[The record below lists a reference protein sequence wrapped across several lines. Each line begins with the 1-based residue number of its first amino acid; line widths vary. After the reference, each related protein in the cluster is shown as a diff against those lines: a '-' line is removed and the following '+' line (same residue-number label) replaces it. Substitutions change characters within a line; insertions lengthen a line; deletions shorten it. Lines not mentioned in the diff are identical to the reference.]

1 MPLSGQARISE
12 LVVGGGAQN
21 WASIGIAFD
30 VDNCATLGAVTLRL
44 NTSLEPGL
52 HSWVLQG
59 ADISVSSIDG
69 IVTNHET
76 GESHRTASAH
86 SDVDLGVLGVDHVV
100 INTPDLLRTSDALT
114 AATGAP
120 LKRVRDAGNN
130 VQQGFHRLG
139 SVVVEIVSAP
149 TMSQGVA
156 SLWGFVL
163 NVKDIYAVANHVG
176 PDVLSIPKPAVQ
188 AGKLIA
194 TFRSSLGL
202 GVPVALMGQVTN

>member
-1 MPLSGQARISE
+1 MPLFEQARISE

-21 WASIGIAFD
+21 WASIGITFNQSLRAALGD
-30 VDNCATLGAVTLRL
+30 VVLRL
-44 NTSLEPGL
+44 DPLLQPGL

-59 ADISVSSIDG
+59 ADVNVENIDG
-69 IVTNHET
+69 VATNHAI
-76 GESHRTASAH
+76 GEFQIAASVRA
-86 SDVDLGVLGVDHVV
+86 DFDLGVIGVDHVV
-100 INTPDLLRTSDALT
+100 INTPDLMRTSDALT
-114 AATGAP
+114 AATGTP

-139 SVVVEIVSAP
+139 SVIVEIVTAP
-149 TMSQGVA
+149 TMPLGDA

-188 AGKLIA
+188 AGRLIA
-194 TFRSSLGL
+194 TFRSSVGL
-202 GVPVALMGQVTN
+202 GVPVALMGQDSN

>member
-1 MPLSGQARISE
+1 MPLSEQARISE

-21 WASIGIAFD
+21 WASIGIIFNQG
-30 VDNCATLGAVTLRL
+30 NCAALGDVVLRL
-44 NTSLEPGL
+44 DPLLQPGL

-59 ADISVSSIDG
+59 ADVKVENIDG
-69 IVTNHET
+69 VSTTHVND
-76 GESHRTASAH
+76 ESHDITFPQ
-86 SDVDLGVLGVDHVV
+86 SDFDLGVIGVDHVV
-100 INTPDLLRTSDALT
+100 INTPDLMRTSDALT
-114 AATGAP
+114 AATGTP

-139 SVVVEIVSAP
+139 SVIVEIVTAP
-149 TMSQGVA
+149 TMPLGDA

-188 AGKLIA
+188 AGRLIA
-194 TFRSSLGL
+194 TFRSSVGL
-202 GVPVALMGQVTN
+202 GVPVALMGQDSN

>member
-1 MPLSGQARISE
+1 MPLSDQARISE
-12 LVVGGGAQN
+12 LVVGGEAQN
-21 WASIGIAFD
+21 WALIGITFD
-30 VDNCATLGAVTLRL
+30 LDHCAVLGDVVLRL
-44 NTSLEPGL
+44 DSSQAPGL
-52 HSWVLQG
+52 HSWVLHG
-59 ADISVSSIDG
+59 AEEDATNIDG
-69 IVTNHET
+69 VAT
-76 GESHRTASAH
+76 SHAIGDFQIAASVQA
-86 SDVDLGVLGVDHVV
+86 DFDLGVIGVDHVV
-100 INTPDLLRTSDALT
+100 INTPDLMRTSDALT

-139 SVVVEIVSAP
+139 SVVVEIVTAP
-149 TMSQGVA
+149 SMHSGPA

-202 GVPVALMGQVTN
+202 GVPVALMGQDTN

>member
-1 MPLSGQARISE
+1 MPLFEQARISE

-21 WASIGIAFD
+21 WASIGITFNQSLRAALGD
-30 VDNCATLGAVTLRL
+30 VVLRL
-44 NTSLEPGL
+44 DPLLQPGL

-59 ADISVSSIDG
+59 ADVKVENIDG
-69 IVTNHET
+69 VATNHAI
-76 GESHRTASAH
+76 GEFQIAASVRA
-86 SDVDLGVLGVDHVV
+86 DFDLGVIGVDHVV
-100 INTPDLLRTSDALT
+100 INTPDLMRTSDALT
-114 AATGAP
+114 AATGTP

-139 SVVVEIVSAP
+139 SVIVEIVTAP
-149 TMSQGVA
+149 TMPLGDA

-188 AGKLIA
+188 AGRLIA
-194 TFRSSLGL
+194 TFRSSVGL
-202 GVPVALMGQVTN
+202 GVPVALMGQDSN

>member
-1 MPLSGQARISE
+1 L
-12 LVVGGGAQN
+12 
-21 WASIGIAFD
+21 D
-30 VDNCATLGAVTLRL
+30 
-44 NTSLEPGL
+44 TSLKPGL
-52 HSWVLQG
+52 HSWVLHG
-59 ADISVSSIDG
+59 AEEDATNIDG
-69 IVTNHET
+69 VAT
-76 GESHRTASAH
+76 SHAVGDFEIAASVHA
-86 SDVDLGVLGVDHVV
+86 DFDLGVIGVDHVV
-100 INTPDLLRTSDALT
+100 INTPDLMRTSDALT

-139 SVVVEIVSAP
+139 SVVVEIVTAP
-149 TMSQGVA
+149 SMHPGPA

-202 GVPVALMGQVTN
+202 GVPVALMGQDTN

>member
-21 WASIGIAFD
+21 WASIGISFD
-30 VDNCATLGAVTLRL
+30 LDNCAALGDVVLRL
-44 NTSLEPGL
+44 DNSQAPGL
-52 HSWVLQG
+52 HSWVLHG
-59 ADISVSSIDG
+59 ADVSILSIDG
-69 IVTNHET
+69 VVTAHEIDQ
-76 GESHRTASAH
+76 SPRSASPQ
-86 SDVDLGVLGVDHVV
+86 SDFELGVIGVDHVV
-100 INTPDLLRTSDALT
+100 INTPDLMRTSDSLT

-139 SVVVEIVSAP
+139 SVVVEIVTAP
-149 TMSQGVA
+149 TMSQSVA

-163 NVKDIYAVANHVG
+163 NVKDIHAVANHVG

-194 TFRSSLGL
+194 TFRSSVGL
-202 GVPVALMGQVTN
+202 GVPVALMGQVAN

>member
-1 MPLSGQARISE
+1 VPLSDRARISE

-21 WASIGIAFD
+21 WALIGISFD
-30 VDNCATLGAVTLRL
+30 LDNCAALGDVVLRL
-44 NTSLEPGL
+44 DTSQTPGL
-52 HSWVLQG
+52 HSWVLHG
-59 ADISVSSIDG
+59 ADVSILSIDG
-69 IVTNHET
+69 VVTAHEIDQ
-76 GESHRTASAH
+76 SPRSASPQ
-86 SDVDLGVLGVDHVV
+86 SDFELGVIGVDHVV
-100 INTPDLLRTSDALT
+100 IKTPDLMRTSDSLT

-139 SVVVEIVSAP
+139 SVVVEIVTAP
-149 TMSQGVA
+149 TMPQGDA

-163 NVKDIYAVANHVG
+163 NVKDIHAIANHVG
-176 PDVLSIPKPAVQ
+176 PDMLSIPKPAVQ

-202 GVPVALMGQVTN
+202 GVPVALMGQVAN

>member
-1 MPLSGQARISE
+1 MPLSDQARISE

-21 WASIGIAFD
+21 WALIGISFD
-30 VDNCATLGAVTLRL
+30 ESNCAALGDVALRL
-44 NTSLEPGL
+44 DTSLEPGL
-52 HSWVLQG
+52 HSWVLHG
-59 ADISVSSIDG
+59 ADVSASSIDG
-69 IVTNHET
+69 VATSHAIGVSQIV
-76 GESHRTASAH
+76 ASVQ
-86 SDVDLGVLGVDHVV
+86 SDFDLGVTGVDHVV
-100 INTPDLLRTSDALT
+100 INTPDLMRTSDALT

-120 LKRVRDAGNN
+120 LKRVREAGND

-139 SVVVEIVSAP
+139 SVVVEIVTSP
-149 TMSQGVA
+149 TMPQGVA

-194 TFRSSLGL
+194 TFRSSVGL
-202 GVPVALMGQVTN
+202 GVPVALMGQDTN

>member
-1 MPLSGQARISE
+1 MPLSDRARISE

-21 WASIGIAFD
+21 WALIGISFD
-30 VDNCATLGAVTLRL
+30 LDNCAALGDVVLRL
-44 NTSLEPGL
+44 DTSQAPGL
-52 HSWVLQG
+52 HSWVLHG
-59 ADISVSSIDG
+59 ADVSILSIDG
-69 IVTNHET
+69 VVTAHEIDQ
-76 GESHRTASAH
+76 SPRSASPQ
-86 SDVDLGVLGVDHVV
+86 SDFELGVIGVDHVV
-100 INTPDLLRTSDALT
+100 INTPDLMRTSDSLT

-139 SVVVEIVSAP
+139 SVVVEIVTAP
-149 TMSQGVA
+149 TMPQGDA

-163 NVKDIYAVANHVG
+163 NVKDIHAIANHVG

-202 GVPVALMGQVTN
+202 GVPVALMGQVAN

>member
-1 MPLSGQARISE
+1 MPLSDQARISE

-21 WASIGIAFD
+21 WASIGITFNQSLRAALGD
-30 VDNCATLGAVTLRL
+30 VVLRL
-44 NTSLEPGL
+44 DPLLQPGL

-59 ADISVSSIDG
+59 ADVKVENIDG
-69 IVTNHET
+69 VATNHAI
-76 GESHRTASAH
+76 GEFQIAASVRA
-86 SDVDLGVLGVDHVV
+86 DFDLGVIGVDHVV
-100 INTPDLLRTSDALT
+100 INTPDLMRTSDALT
-114 AATGAP
+114 AATGTP

-139 SVVVEIVSAP
+139 SVIVEIVTAP
-149 TMSQGVA
+149 TMPLGDA

-188 AGKLIA
+188 AGRLIA
-194 TFRSSLGL
+194 TFRSSVGL
-202 GVPVALMGQVTN
+202 GVPVALMGQDSN

>member
-1 MPLSGQARISE
+1 VPLFEQARISE

-21 WASIGIAFD
+21 WASIGITFNQSLRAALGD
-30 VDNCATLGAVTLRL
+30 VVLRL
-44 NTSLEPGL
+44 DPLLQPGF

-59 ADISVSSIDG
+59 ADVNVATIDG
-69 IVTNHET
+69 VSTTHVND
-76 GESHRTASAH
+76 ESHDITFPQ
-86 SDVDLGVLGVDHVV
+86 SDFDLGVIGVDHVV
-100 INTPDLLRTSDALT
+100 INTPDLMRTSDALT
-114 AATGAP
+114 VATGAP

-139 SVVVEIVSAP
+139 SVIVEIVTAP
-149 TMSQGVA
+149 TMPLGDA

-188 AGKLIA
+188 AGRLIA
-194 TFRSSLGL
+194 TFRSSVGL
-202 GVPVALMGQVTN
+202 GVPVALMGQDSN

>member
-1 MPLSGQARISE
+1 VPLSDQARISE
-12 LVVGGGAQN
+12 LVVGGEAQN
-21 WASIGIAFD
+21 WALIGITFD
-30 VDNCATLGAVTLRL
+30 LDHCAVLGDVVLRL
-44 NTSLEPGL
+44 DSSQAPGL
-52 HSWVLQG
+52 HSWVLHG
-59 ADISVSSIDG
+59 AEEDATNIDG
-69 IVTNHET
+69 VAT
-76 GESHRTASAH
+76 SHAIGDFQIAASVQA
-86 SDVDLGVLGVDHVV
+86 DFDLGVIGVDHVV
-100 INTPDLLRTSDALT
+100 INTPDLMRTSDALT

-139 SVVVEIVSAP
+139 SVVVEIVTAP
-149 TMSQGVA
+149 SMHPGPA

-188 AGKLIA
+188 AGSLIA

-202 GVPVALMGQVTN
+202 GVPVALMGQDTN

>member
-1 MPLSGQARISE
+1 MPLSDQARISE
-12 LVVGGGAQN
+12 LVVGGEAQN
-21 WASIGIAFD
+21 WALIGITFD
-30 VDNCATLGAVTLRL
+30 LDHCAVLGDVVLRL
-44 NTSLEPGL
+44 DSSQAPGL
-52 HSWVLQG
+52 HSWVLHG
-59 ADISVSSIDG
+59 AEEDATNIDG
-69 IVTNHET
+69 VAT
-76 GESHRTASAH
+76 SHAIGDFQIAASVQA
-86 SDVDLGVLGVDHVV
+86 DFDLGVIGVDHVV
-100 INTPDLLRTSDALT
+100 INTPDLMRTSDALT

-139 SVVVEIVSAP
+139 SVVVEIVTAP
-149 TMSQGVA
+149 SMHPGPA

-202 GVPVALMGQVTN
+202 GVPVALMGQDTN

>member
-1 MPLSGQARISE
+1 MPLSDQARISE

-21 WASIGIAFD
+21 WASIGITFD
-30 VDNCATLGAVTLRL
+30 QDNRAALGDVALRL
-44 NTSLEPGL
+44 DPSLQPGL

-59 ADISVSSIDG
+59 ADVNVATIDG
-69 IVTNHET
+69 VATNHAI
-76 GESHRTASAH
+76 GEFQIAASVRA
-86 SDVDLGVLGVDHVV
+86 DFDLGVIGVDHVV
-100 INTPDLLRTSDALT
+100 INTPDLMRTSDALT

-139 SVVVEIVSAP
+139 SVIVEIVTAP
-149 TMSQGVA
+149 TMPLGDA
-156 SLWGFVL
+156 SIWGFVL

-188 AGKLIA
+188 SGKLIA
-194 TFRSSLGL
+194 TFRSSVGL
-202 GVPVALMGQVTN
+202 GVPVALMGQDSN

>member
-1 MPLSGQARISE
+1 MPLSDQARISE

-21 WASIGIAFD
+21 WALIGIAFD
-30 VDNCATLGAVTLRL
+30 VDQRAALGDVALRL
-44 NTSLEPGL
+44 DTSLEPGL
-52 HSWVLQG
+52 HSWVLQD
-59 ADISVSSIDG
+59 ADVNVASIDG
-69 IVTNHET
+69 VATSHAIGVSQIV
-76 GESHRTASAH
+76 ASVQP
-86 SDVDLGVLGVDHVV
+86 DFDLGVIGVDHVV
-100 INTPDLLRTSDALT
+100 INTPDLMRTSDALT

-120 LKRVRDAGNN
+120 LKRVREAGND

-139 SVVVEIVSAP
+139 SVVVEIVTSP
-149 TMSQGVA
+149 TMPQGVA

-194 TFRSSLGL
+194 TFRSSVGL
-202 GVPVALMGQVTN
+202 GVPVALMGQDTN

>member
-1 MPLSGQARISE
+1 MPISDQARISE

-21 WASIGIAFD
+21 WASIGITFNQSLRAALGD
-30 VDNCATLGAVTLRL
+30 VVLRL
-44 NTSLEPGL
+44 DPLLQPGL

-59 ADISVSSIDG
+59 ADIKVENIDG
-69 IVTNHET
+69 VATNHAI
-76 GESHRTASAH
+76 GEFQIAASVRA
-86 SDVDLGVLGVDHVV
+86 DFDLGVIGVDHVV
-100 INTPDLLRTSDALT
+100 INTPDLMRTSDALT
-114 AATGAP
+114 AATGTP

-139 SVVVEIVSAP
+139 SVIVEIVTAP
-149 TMSQGVA
+149 TMPLGDA

-188 AGKLIA
+188 AGRLIA
-194 TFRSSLGL
+194 TFRSSVGL
-202 GVPVALMGQVTN
+202 GVPVALMGQDSN

>member
-1 MPLSGQARISE
+1 MPISDQARISE

-21 WASIGIAFD
+21 WASIGITFNQSLRAALGD
-30 VDNCATLGAVTLRL
+30 VVLRL
-44 NTSLEPGL
+44 DPLLQPGL

-59 ADISVSSIDG
+59 ADVKVENIDG
-69 IVTNHET
+69 ISTTHVTI
-76 GESHRTASAH
+76 ASNDVASPQ
-86 SDVDLGVLGVDHVV
+86 SDFDLGVIGVDHVV
-100 INTPDLLRTSDALT
+100 INTPDLMRTSDALT

-139 SVVVEIVSAP
+139 SVIVEIVTAP
-149 TMSQGVA
+149 TMPLGDA

-176 PDVLSIPKPAVQ
+176 PDVLSSPKPAVQ
-188 AGKLIA
+188 AGRLIA
-194 TFRSSLGL
+194 TFRSSVGL
-202 GVPVALMGQVTN
+202 GVPVALMGQDSN

>member
-1 MPLSGQARISE
+1 MPLSDQARISE
-12 LVVGGGAQN
+12 LVVGGSAQN

-30 VDNCATLGAVTLRL
+30 VDQRALLGDVVLRL
-44 NTSLEPGL
+44 NTAQAPGL
-52 HSWVLQG
+52 HSWVLRG
-59 ADISVSSIDG
+59 ADVSVSSIDG
-69 IVTNHET
+69 VAT
-76 GESHRTASAH
+76 SHAIGVSQIAASVQA
-86 SDVDLGVLGVDHVV
+86 DFDLGVIGVDHVV
-100 INTPDLLRTSDALT
+100 INTPDLMRTSDALT

-130 VQQGFHRLG
+130 MQQGFHRLG
-139 SVVVEIVSAP
+139 SVVVEIVTAP
-149 TMSQGVA
+149 TMHPGPA

-194 TFRSSLGL
+194 TFRSSVGL
-202 GVPVALMGQVTN
+202 GVPLALMGQDTN

>member
-1 MPLSGQARISE
+1 MPLSDQARISE

-21 WASIGIAFD
+21 WASIGITFNQSLRAALGD
-30 VDNCATLGAVTLRL
+30 VVLRL
-44 NTSLEPGL
+44 DPLLQPGL

-59 ADISVSSIDG
+59 ADVKVENIDG
-69 IVTNHET
+69 ISTTHVTI
-76 GESHRTASAH
+76 ASNDVASPQ
-86 SDVDLGVLGVDHVV
+86 SDFDLGVIGVDHVV
-100 INTPDLLRTSDALT
+100 INTPDLMRTSDALT
-114 AATGAP
+114 VATGAP

-139 SVVVEIVSAP
+139 SVIVEIVTAP
-149 TMSQGVA
+149 TMPLGDA

-188 AGKLIA
+188 AGRLIA
-194 TFRSSLGL
+194 TFRSSVGL
-202 GVPVALMGQVTN
+202 GVPVALMGQDSN

>member
-1 MPLSGQARISE
+1 ML
-12 LVVGGGAQN
+12 
-21 WASIGIAFD
+21 
-30 VDNCATLGAVTLRL
+30 
-44 NTSLEPGL
+44 
-52 HSWVLQG
+52 
-59 ADISVSSIDG
+59 SIDG
-69 IVTNHET
+69 VVTAHE
-76 GESHRTASAH
+76 SDQLLRTAYPQA
-86 SDVDLGVLGVDHVV
+86 DFDLGVIGVDHVV
-100 INTPDLLRTSDALT
+100 INTPDLMRTSDALI

-139 SVVVEIVSAP
+139 SVVVEIVTAP
-149 TMSQGVA
+149 SMHPGPA

-202 GVPVALMGQVTN
+202 GVPVALMGQDTN

>member
-1 MPLSGQARISE
+1 MPLFEQARISE

-21 WASIGIAFD
+21 WASIGITFNQSLRAALGD
-30 VDNCATLGAVTLRL
+30 VVLRL
-44 NTSLEPGL
+44 DPLLQPGL

-59 ADISVSSIDG
+59 ADIKVENIDG
-69 IVTNHET
+69 VATNHAI
-76 GESHRTASAH
+76 GEFQIAASVRA
-86 SDVDLGVLGVDHVV
+86 DFDLGVIGVDHVV
-100 INTPDLLRTSDALT
+100 INTPDLMRTSDALT

-139 SVVVEIVSAP
+139 SVIVEIVTAP
-149 TMSQGVA
+149 TMPLGDA

-188 AGKLIA
+188 AGRLIA
-194 TFRSSLGL
+194 TFRSSVGL
-202 GVPVALMGQVTN
+202 GVPVALMGQDSN